1 MRASRAFNGKVV
13 IITGAASGIG
23 RELARH
29 WASLGAKVALLDIDL
44 AGVNQLAS
52 EIGSDQS
59 IAIHCDICS
68 IEDCQQA
75 VHKTLKAW
83 GRIDVL
89 ANNAGISHH
98 SKVTETDLPVLR
110 SVMEVNFFGTT
121 QLTHCALP
129 HLMKSKG
136 RIVVLSSVAGFAPL
150 LGRAGY
156 AASKHA
162 LHGYFATLRAEMR
175 SYQVAVTVVCPSYVE
190 TAIDRHALSGDGG
203 PLRESKTTVG
213 KVLQADAVA
222 KAIINACAA
231 RQDTLLLSPIA
242 KLSYWISRLAPQ
254 TYERAMR
261 RSAR

>member
-1 MRASRAFNGKVV
+1 MRRSQAFSDKVV
-13 IITGAASGIG
+13 VITGAASGIG
-23 RELARH
+23 RELARN
-29 WASLGAKVALLDIDL
+29 WAKLGAKVALLDIDIDGVNRL
-44 AGVNQLAS
+44 AG
-52 EIGSDQS
+52 EIGQDRS

-68 IEDCQQA
+68 LQECQQA
-75 VHKTLKAW
+75 VRTTLDAW

-110 SVMEVNFFGTT
+110 NVMEVNFFGSA

-129 HLMKSKG
+129 HLIESKG

-156 AASKHA
+156 VASKHA
-162 LHGYFATLRAEMR
+162 LQGFFATLRAEMR
-175 SYQVAVTVVCPSYVE
+175 PHKVAVTLVCPSYVE

-222 KAIINACAA
+222 KAIVNACAA
-231 RQDTLLLSPIA
+231 RRDTLLLSPIA